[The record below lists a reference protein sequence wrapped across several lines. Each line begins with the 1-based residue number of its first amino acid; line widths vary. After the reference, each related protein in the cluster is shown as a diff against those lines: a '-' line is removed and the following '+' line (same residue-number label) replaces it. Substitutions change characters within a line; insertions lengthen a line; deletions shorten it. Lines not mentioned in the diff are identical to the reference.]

1 MPEYKFNQN
10 GVNIR
15 IWDTPGFGMGKKAD
29 DKTAEQLY
37 KSNCYPFDLALF
49 CIRMDS
55 TRIPNGTHIDTI
67 ERLTEMFGKNFWE
80 HCLFVLTFANN
91 VEQLCPPNEEI
102 DEFFSQRCEEIK
114 DRLKE
119 ALKEYVALGDEDTEV
134 GKESPCCSCWLI
146 YKRKVS

>member
-80 HCLFVLTFANN
+80 HCLFVLNI
-91 VEQLCPPNEEI
+91 C
-102 DEFFSQRCEEIK
+102 
-114 DRLKE
+114 
-119 ALKEYVALGDEDTEV
+119 
-134 GKESPCCSCWLI
+134 
-146 YKRKVS
+146 